1 MKYLNISIYVF
12 NSQLL
17 QKGIILCAFTE
28 VVLFFSSIDNKVLK
42 VGNRFVYVLVYVC
55 VFIHIHV

>member
-12 NSQLL
+12 NSHLL

-55 VFIHIHV
+55 VFTHIHV